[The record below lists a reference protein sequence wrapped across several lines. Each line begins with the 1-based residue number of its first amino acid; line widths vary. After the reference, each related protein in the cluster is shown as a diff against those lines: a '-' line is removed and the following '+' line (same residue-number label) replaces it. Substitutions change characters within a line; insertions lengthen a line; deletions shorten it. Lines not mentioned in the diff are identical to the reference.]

1 MTKDEVLIAKHAIM
15 TLESA
20 LGMLSNSNIP
30 NSELMPI
37 LSMFS
42 AVQEDLVKLYAEDH
56 AKKENTKTKTR
67 KERSSDSS
75 RGNSC
80 SYESESMGEFFAHST
95 DFDGFGDLWDASD
108 WDAHGF

>member
-1 MTKDEVLIAKHAIM
+1 MGCYMTKDEVLIAKHALM

-37 LSMFS
+37 LNMFS
-42 AVQEDLVKLYAEDH
+42 SVQEDLVKLYAEDH
-56 AKKENTKTKTR
+56 AKKENTKKR
-67 KERSSDSS
+67 EHSSKSS
-75 RGNSC
+75 RNNS

-95 DFDGFGDLWDASD
+95 DFDGFGDLWM
-108 WDAHGF
+108 FK

>member
-1 MTKDEVLIAKHAIM
+1 MTKDEVIIAKHALM

-37 LSMFS
+37 LNMFS
-42 AVQEDLVKLYAEDH
+42 SVQEDLVKLYAEDH
-56 AKKENTKTKTR
+56 AKKENTKKR
-67 KERSSDSS
+67 EHSSESS
-75 RGNSC
+75 RVNS

-95 DFDGFGDLWDASD
+95 DFDGFGELWDARD
-108 WDAHGF
+108 WDARGF

>member
-1 MTKDEVLIAKHAIM
+1 M

-37 LSMFS
+37 LNMVS

-56 AKKENTKTKTR
+56 AKKENTKKR
-67 KERSSDSS
+67 DRSSESS
-75 RGNSC
+75 RDNSC
-80 SYESESMGEFFAHST
+80 SYESESMGEFYAHST
-95 DFDGFGDLWDASD
+95 DFDDFGDLWM
-108 WDAHGF
+108 FK

>member
-1 MTKDEVLIAKHAIM
+1 MTKDEVLIAKHALM

-20 LGMLSNSNIP
+20 LTMLSNSNIP

-37 LSMFS
+37 LNMFS

-67 KERSSDSS
+67 KERSSESS
-75 RGNSC
+75 RCST

>member
-1 MTKDEVLIAKHAIM
+1 MTKDEVLIAKHALM

-37 LSMFS
+37 LNMFS
-42 AVQEDLVKLYAEDH
+42 SVQEDLVNLYAEDH
-56 AKKENTKTKTR
+56 AKKENTKKR
-67 KERSSDSS
+67 ERSSESS
-75 RGNSC
+75 RDNS

-95 DFDGFGDLWDASD
+95 DFDSFGDLWM
-108 WDAHGF
+108 FK